1 MGVARDLVEELK
13 ASFREKDVWSMADC
27 EKYVG
32 WLVWKMNGNE
42 LTERTSRQFCTRQL
56 TNLVL
61 KFKEW

>member
-27 EKYVG
+27 EKLC
-32 WLVWKMNGNE
+32 WLAGMKDEWKRADGENFE
-42 LTERTSRQFCTRQL
+42 AVCTRQL

>member
-13 ASFREKDVWSMADC
+13 ASFERKMCGVWLIARN
-27 EKYVG
+27 YVG